1 MSTTPQ
7 SALPDAMTD
16 SPDDATGGRFGS
28 VYLYYLVFIFFMTN
42 LLSTMDR
49 AILPVLVEPIRKEFG
64 MTDSE
69 VGSLSMA
76 FAIFYAIFGLF
87 LGRLTDTWSR
97 SKLLGISIGLFS
109 VGTMVTG
116 YVQNFVQLFIMR
128 TSVGVGEAGSLP
140 ASYSLI
146 GDSFKP
152 QHRASAMALIQ
163 SGLAIGSTLGL
174 ILAGVLAQS
183 LGWRNTFIA
192 FGVPGLLLALMI
204 LLTVKEPA
212 RGRFERPSA
221 AVDLQPSFA
230 STMKTLAS
238 NRTFSF
244 IVFAYSVTS
253 FGIYGLGYW
262 IPALLIRSYQM
273 SMRDIGLV
281 YGSIAGSSI
290 VVGMLIGAAVAAPLL
305 KADRRWEMWM
315 PGIVNILIT
324 FSYIIAFSVNS
335 LTLTLTFIG
344 ISTFLLG
351 FTVGPAS
358 ASIQSTVPARMRG
371 VAVAITM
378 FISAFIG
385 QGLGPWGIGIVSTA
399 LAPTLGE
406 GSLKA
411 VLQFVPVVFL
421 SGGILYIIGAKTF
434 HSDRVD

>member
-16 SPDDATGGRFGS
+16 SPDDVTGGRFGS
-28 VYLYYLVFIFFMTN
+28 AYLYYLVFIFFMTN

-64 MTDSE
+64 MTDSQ

-76 FAIFYAIFGLF
+76 FAIFYAIFGLL

-109 VGTMVTG
+109 IGTMVTG
-116 YVQNFVQLFIMR
+116 YVHNFVQLFIMR

-230 STMKTLAS
+230 STIKTLAS

-399 LAPTLGE
+399 LAPTLAE

-434 HSDRVD
+434 HRDRVD

>member
-1 MSTTPQ
+1 MSTTPH
-7 SALPDAMTD
+7 SAMTEAMTD
-16 SPDDATGGRFGS
+16 SPDDAAGRKFGS
-28 VYLYYLVFIFFMTN
+28 AYLYYLVFIFFMTN

-49 AILPVLVEPIRKEFG
+49 AVLPVLVEPIRKEFG
-64 MTDSE
+64 MTDSQ
-69 VGSLSMA
+69 VGSLSLA

-97 SKLLGISIGLFS
+97 PKLLGISIGLFS
-109 VGTMVTG
+109 IGTMLTG
-116 YVQNFVQLFIMR
+116 FVQNFIQLFIMR

-163 SGLAIGSTLGL
+163 SGLGIGSTLGL
-174 ILAGVLAQS
+174 VLAGVLAQS
-183 LGWRNTFIA
+183 FGWRNTFIA
-192 FGVPGLLLALMI
+192 FGVPGLLLALAI
-204 LLTVKEPA
+204 LLTIKEPG
-212 RGRFERPSA
+212 RGRFERAPTV
-221 AVDLQPSFA
+221 VDGQSSLLDSI
-230 STMKTLAS
+230 KTLAS

-244 IVFAYSVTS
+244 IALSYSVTT

-281 YGSIAGSSI
+281 YGSIAGGAI
-290 VVGMLIGAAVAAPLL
+290 VVGMLVGAVVAAPLL

-315 PGIVNILIT
+315 PGIVNILVT
-324 FSYIIAFSVNS
+324 VTYIAAFSVNS

-378 FISAFIG
+378 FISAFVG
-385 QGLGPWGIGIVSTA
+385 QGLGPWGIGLASTA
-399 LAPTLGE
+399 LSPTLGD

-411 VLQFVPVVFL
+411 VLQIVPLVFIV
-421 SGGILYIIGAKTF
+421 GGILYFIGAKTF
-434 HSDRVD
+434 HRDRVD